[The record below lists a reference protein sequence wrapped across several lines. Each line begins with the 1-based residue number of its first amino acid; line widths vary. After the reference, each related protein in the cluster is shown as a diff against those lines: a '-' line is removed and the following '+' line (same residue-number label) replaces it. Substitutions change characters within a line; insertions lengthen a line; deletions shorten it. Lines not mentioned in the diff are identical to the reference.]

1 MAVEFP
7 LLKDI
12 IVLLS
17 SSVVVVLLL
26 NKLKLPSI
34 IGLLITGIL
43 IGPYG
48 LKLIDAVHEVELLSE
63 IGIVLLLFVIGMEF
77 SLKQL
82 YSIGNIVFIGGLVQ
96 VGLTVLLTFLLSYWV
111 GFSLEAS
118 VFLGFLF
125 SLSSTAIVLNLLQ
138 SKNEISAPH
147 GKNALGILIF
157 QDIIVVPMMLVT
169 PILAGQGG
177 ALGLELLL
185 LLLKSILVVAGT
197 YISARFLAPKL
208 LYIIAR
214 TKNKEL
220 FLMFTIAM
228 CFVISYFTWQAGLS
242 LALGAFLAGLII
254 SESDYSH
261 QATSTILPFREFF
274 SSFFYVSIGMLMDV
288 SFFLDHFLTI
298 IIVAVLVFMLK
309 SGIALLAVKIL
320 KYNIRTA
327 LITGFTLFQ
336 IGEFAFIL
344 SKVGIQYGL
353 LTPVANQYFLS
364 ISILTMLFTP
374 FVINNSGKMST
385 WLIKYLYRNNNL
397 AKSLK
402 DNEEQGKLNDSEN
415 HLIIIGYGMNGKNLA
430 LAAKSTGINYVILE
444 INAETVKR
452 ERANGQPI
460 VFGDAVHE
468 HILET
473 VNLEKA
479 RVVVVAISDPQASK
493 AILVKIRAIS
503 STVCVLVRTRYVS
516 EIEPLLALGADEV
529 IPEEF
534 ETSIEIFSRVLNNYL
549 IPIDE
554 IEHISETIRSDNYSV
569 FNNASLAIEGLGQR
583 FTPNLKLVCVPFRNP
598 NSDFTEKSIAD
609 LAIRNRF
616 FVSIIAIYRQDT
628 MISHIT
634 AKECLKVGD
643 LIYVSGEKQNITAFK
658 MHLV

>member
-17 SSVVVVLLL
+17 SSIVVVLVL

-34 IGLLITGIL
+34 IGLLITGII

-82 YSIGNIVFIGGLVQ
+82 YSIGKTVFIGGLVQ
-96 VGLTVLLTFLLSYWV
+96 VGLTVLLTFALGYWM

-125 SLSSTAIVLNLLQ
+125 SLSSTAIVLNILQ
-138 SKNEISAPH
+138 SNNAISSPH

-177 ALGLELLL
+177 ELGLELLA

-197 YISARFLAPKL
+197 YISARFIAPKIL
-208 LYIIAR
+208 FVIAR

-228 CFVISYFTWQAGLS
+228 CFVISYLTSQAGLS

-288 SFFLDHFLTI
+288 SFFMDHALV
-298 IIVAVLVFMLK
+298 IVFVAILVFIFK
-309 SGIALLAVKIL
+309 AGIALVATKVL

-327 LITGFTLFQ
+327 LLTGFTLFQ

-344 SKVGIQYGL
+344 SKVGIQYGI

-374 FVINNSGKMST
+374 FIINNSGKMSS
-385 WLIKYLYRNNNL
+385 WFIKFFYKDKTL
-397 AKSLK
+397 AKRL
-402 DNEEQGKLNDSEN
+402 EEGAEPIAEAERNN

-430 LAAKSTGINYVILE
+430 LAAKKTGIDYVILE
-444 INAETVKR
+444 INAETVKKER
-452 ERANGQPI
+452 ENGEPI
-460 VFGDAVHE
+460 LYGDAVHE
-468 HILET
+468 HILDT
-473 VNLEKA
+473 VSLEKA
-479 RVVVVAISDPQASK
+479 RVVVIAISDPQASK
-493 AILVKIRAIS
+493 AILVKIRALS
-503 STVCVLVRTRYVS
+503 ASVFVLVRTRYVA

-554 IEHISETIRSDNYSV
+554 IEQITDSIRSDNYSI
-569 FNNASLAIEGLGQR
+569 FNKIEPLSANNLQR
-583 FTPNLKLVCVPFRNP
+583 FTPNLKLVCVPFRNA
-598 NSDFTEKSIAD
+598 NSSFLEKSIAE
-609 LAIRNRF
+609 LEIRKKF
-616 FVSIIAIYRQDT
+616 YISIIAIYRNGELIT
-628 MISHIT
+628 HIT
-634 AKECLKVGD
+634 SKECLKVDD
-643 LIYVSGEKQNITAFK
+643 LIYVSGEKHNITAFK
-658 MHLV
+658 LHLV